1 MDMALDIP
9 SWLMLLWQI
18 VGGVSLALFLISFV
32 FILSNKEL
40 PNREKMFWLL
50 GSLLLPIVGPILFL
64 TLGRYGK

>member
-1 MDMALDIP
+1 MALDIP

-40 PNREKMFWLL
+40 PNREKMLWLL